1 MYKYGDAQYKAS
13 QKYKKANLRRVVI
26 SLNKNTDQ
34 DIIAF
39 LEAKNNV
46 QGAIKEILRGEI
58 RKNG

>member
-39 LEAKNNV
+39 LESKNNV